1 MSLMT
6 RRALGV
12 AALLVLVSSASAW
25 AGAPTERLR
34 TFFDEAN
41 RVLTAPETHTDPLE
55 ALGRVKRLVNDVFDF
70 GGAAE
75 QALGPAWQARSRA
88 ERDEFTALFAELLQ
102 KNFVGRVATKAR
114 MDGGLTVRYLD
125 EQIEGD
131 TATVRTAVEARDSHE
146 LRLEYRMVKRWPRG
160 WTVRDVAMD
169 GVGLLANYQAQFA
182 RLLHSGSYA
191 ELVAQ
196 MRAKAQPSP
205 ELLAQLAEPEE
216 LPPSA
221 APAAVVAAA
230 PPSPPVVTT
239 PAPAPSVAAVV
250 PSSARASAP
259 APMPPA
265 ETRAPTATPARA
277 AAECCAHQG
286 RGAVADRGAAIGAAR
301 CGRALEVDARRA
313 GDHRASLLLGAARGL
328 QERRVGDEIRRRRDR
343 PEAHARD
350 RSRPRVACAR
360 GTFRRQGGRGLQGAR
375 ATLAGLLD
383 ADPRSAARVVF
394 SARQPSSLRA
404 TTPPAP
410 RRAPPAPARRP
421 RARARASSPCGS
433 LRAGA

>member
-41 RVLTAPETHTDPLE
+41 RVLTAPETHANPLE
-55 ALGRVKRLVNDVFDF
+55 ALARVKRLVNDVFDF
-70 GGAAE
+70 RGAAE

-277 AAECCAHQG
+277 AAPASVAAAP
-286 RGAVADRGAAIGAAR
+286 RPATALPVAVA
-301 CGRALEVDARRA
+301 
-313 GDHRASLLLGAARGL
+313 
-328 QERRVGDEIRRRRDR
+328 
-343 PEAHARD
+343 P
-350 RSRPRVACAR
+350 
-360 GTFRRQGGRGLQGAR
+360 
-375 ATLAGLLD
+375 
-383 ADPRSAARVVF
+383 
-394 SARQPSSLRA
+394 
-404 TTPPAP
+404 PPAP
-410 RRAPPAPARRP
+410 VPPAPAPVVVSPPAPPPSAAPIKAAAPSRIAALPSVPPAVVAPSKSTQGVRAITARVSYWVQLAVFKSAESATKFAAGVTDPKLTLETGPGLALRVLVGPFADKVAAASKARELRSQGYSTQIREAP
-421 RARARASSPCGS
+421 RE
-433 LRAGA
+433 

>member
-55 ALGRVKRLVNDVFDF
+55 ALARVKRLVNDVFDF
-70 GGAAE
+70 RGAAE

-114 MDGGLTVRYLD
+114 MDAGLNVRYLD

-131 TATVRTAVEARDSHE
+131 TATVRTAVEARDGHE

-160 WTVRDVAMD
+160 WKVRDVAMD

-205 ELLAQLAEPEE
+205 ELLAQLAEPEG

-250 PSSARASAP
+250 PSSARAP
-259 APMPPA
+259 
-265 ETRAPTATPARA
+265 
-277 AAECCAHQG
+277 
-286 RGAVADRGAAIGAAR
+286 
-301 CGRALEVDARRA
+301 
-313 GDHRASLLLGAARGL
+313 
-328 QERRVGDEIRRRRDR
+328 
-343 PEAHARD
+343 
-350 RSRPRVACAR
+350 
-360 GTFRRQGGRGLQGAR
+360 
-375 ATLAGLLD
+375 
-383 ADPRSAARVVF
+383 
-394 SARQPSSLRA
+394 
-404 TTPPAP
+404 PPAP
-410 RRAPPAPARRP
+410 VPPAPAP
-421 RARARASSPCGS
+421 VVVSPPAPPPS
-433 LRAGA
+433 AAPIKAAAPSRIAALPSVPPAVVAPSK